1 LTIKIL
7 NIMKTTSITL
17 LTALLLAVGSINLTY
32 AATPAV
38 ENNQYITVLTGV
50 GAINKIEVHGNV
62 ELYISDGATDQ
73 VKVYNKYYAESALV
87 QTRNGVLSISSY
99 KAEKLVVW
107 VTAYD
112 LRSISAYDNAEVK
125 SFGNISKI
133 DFELNLHDNASA
145 RLNLDAFAA
154 DVTVNDKA
162 KANLSGTI
170 TDYNL
175 KYNNIDNVDQ
185 KDLIAQHESKLS
197 TTVIEKKVAIDDLA
211 DL

>member
-1 LTIKIL
+1 MTIKIL

>member
-1 LTIKIL
+1 
-7 NIMKTTSITL
+7 MKTTSITL

-62 ELYISDGATDQ
+62 ELYISDGATDH

>member
-1 LTIKIL
+1 
-7 NIMKTTSITL
+7 MKTTFITI
-17 LTALLLAVGSINLTY
+17 LTALILAVGSINFTY

-38 ENNQYITVLTGV
+38 ANNQYITILTGM

-62 ELYISDGATDQ
+62 ELYISDGAADQ

-87 QTRNGVLSISSY
+87 QTRNGVLNISSY

-112 LRSISAYDNAEVK
+112 LRSVSAFDNAEVK

-133 DFELNLHDNASA
+133 EFELNLHDNASA
-145 RLNLDAFAA
+145 LLNLDVFAA

-170 TDYNL
+170 TDYSL
-175 KYNNIDNVDQ
+175 KYNNINNVDQ
-185 KDLIAQHESKLS
+185 KDLIAQHESKS
-197 TTVIEKKVAIDDLA
+197 ATTVIEKKTTIDDLA